1 MPPRL
6 LVHLLGLCNVVAG
19 ALVTFALPQL
29 MPGADGLGSTAARVL
44 GGSLAAFLVGSG
56 LGAWL
61 IPAEGRRPYLWVF
74 GVAIKIAAGVLWG
87 STAVSSGIAQL
98 WIGAVLDLGIAALV
112 ATTLLRAP
120 SGNTRGA

>member
-1 MPPRL
+1 MTPRL
-6 LVHLLGLCNVVAG
+6 VASILGLCNVVAG

-61 IPAEGRRPYLWVF
+61 MPAEGRRPYLWVF

-87 STAVSSGIAQL
+87 SSAVSSGIPQL
-98 WIGAVLDLGIAALV
+98 WIGAAVDLAVAAVVFVGLV
-112 ATTLLRAP
+112 RSAR
-120 SGNTRGA
+120 

>member
-1 MPPRL
+1 
-6 LVHLLGLCNVVAG
+6 
-19 ALVTFALPQL
+19 
-29 MPGADGLGSTAARVL
+29 
-44 GGSLAAFLVGSG
+44 
-56 LGAWL
+56 
-61 IPAEGRRPYLWVF
+61 VF